1 MKKAVIFD
9 MDGVLVDSEPLHKEA
24 ETYVLAKHGIQYSEN
39 IAKQYTAYGTEELF
53 WKDIAN
59 HFRIELDIAEAIKQ
73 KQKYYFNHFN
83 KIELIQPA
91 IDLLQRLKSH
101 NCRIALASSSS
112 RNVIKKTLS
121 TFSLEKYFEFTIS
134 SDDVNYGKP
143 APDVFILAAQSLKI
157 DPQNCIVIE
166 DSVNGVK
173 AGKAAGM
180 TVVAVPNAF
189 TETFNFSEADYI
201 LKSLDEF
208 SSLNLIYMN

>member
-24 ETYVLAKHGIQYSEN
+24 ESYVLAQYGIHYTEN
-39 IAKQYTAYGTEELF
+39 IARQYTAYGTEELF
-53 WKDIAN
+53 WKDIAG
-59 HFRIELDIAEAIKQ
+59 HFKIELDVSLAVKQ
-73 KQKYYFNHFN
+73 KQKYYFNNFN
-83 KIELIQPA
+83 KIELIKPA
-91 IDLLQRLKSH
+91 FNLLKKLKTG

-121 TFSLEKYFEFTIS
+121 TFALEKYFEYTIS
-134 SDDVNYGKP
+134 SDDVENGKP
-143 APDVFILAAQSLKI
+143 FPDVFLLAAQCLKI
-157 DPQNCIVIE
+157 NPQNCIVIE

-180 TVVAVPNAF
+180 TVIAVPNAF
-189 TETFNFSEADYI
+189 TESFNFSEADYI

-208 SSLNLIYMN
+208 TSLNLIYMN